1 MLSFL
6 FFLLAV
12 GLTAFSASRFRPG
25 TWHEQLTKPSWNPP
39 NWVFAPVW
47 SVLYLFMAI
56 SGWLVWIQTYDLL
69 HPALIIWILQLFV
82 NGFWSYLFF
91 GRHKPGLALVDIF
104 ALLTLIIVFLFCAN
118 SVSTLATLLF
128 VPYLLWVMFA
138 TVLNFQLWQLNRPA

>member
-12 GLTAFSASRFRPG
+12 SLTAFGGSRFRPG
-25 TWHEQLTKPSWNPP
+25 AWHEKLIKPPRNPP

-47 SVLYLFMAI
+47 STLYLFMAI
-56 SGWLVWIQTYDLL
+56 AGWLVWFQTRDPF
-69 HPALIIWILQLFV
+69 HPALVIWIVQLFV

-91 GRHKPGLALVDIF
+91 GRHNPGLALVDIF
-104 ALLTLIIVFLFCAN
+104 ALLALIIAFLLCAH
-118 SVSTLATLLF
+118 SVSTTAMLLF

-138 TVLNFQLWQLNRPA
+138 TVLNFQLWHLNRPA